1 MLISFFK
8 TPRHK
13 RFNYKPL
20 YLNEKPG
27 SAMSS
32 DGAELPGS
40 KRIRFRRNSMVQAGS
55 VRNLGGLRF
64 AGMFAAILGLSGV
77 LYGDSGWRQASLALL
92 LVAGW
97 VAWRLFASSG
107 KADKSRGLIQG
118 NNERD

>member
-1 MLISFFK
+1 
-8 TPRHK
+8 
-13 RFNYKPL
+13 
-20 YLNEKPG
+20 
-27 SAMSS
+27 
-32 DGAELPGS
+32 
-40 KRIRFRRNSMVQAGS
+40 MVQAGS